1 MQEIVFSVSLGHLGA
16 FRDDLSLRS
25 IVVKLE
31 LVKEVGMLMSMLDQ
45 SEGPSALAGFL
56 QQWLKADV

>member
-1 MQEIVFSVSLGHLGA
+1 MSLGHLGA
-16 FRDDLSLRS
+16 SRDDLSLRS
-25 IVVKLE
+25 IIVELE

>member
-16 FRDDLSLRS
+16 SRDDLSLRS
-25 IVVKLE
+25 IIVELE